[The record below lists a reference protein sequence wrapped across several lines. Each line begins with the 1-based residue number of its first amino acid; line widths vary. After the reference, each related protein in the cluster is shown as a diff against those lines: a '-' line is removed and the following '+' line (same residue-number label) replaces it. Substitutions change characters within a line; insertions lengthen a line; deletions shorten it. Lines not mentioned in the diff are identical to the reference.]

1 MKKKLKPYW
10 DEIIFVLLSVVLL
23 GVLVGMGKN
32 RSTANDTVS
41 QATPR
46 AVQQQPART
55 DLGNLKGKKI
65 LVAYFSRTGEN
76 YQVGMIEKGNT
87 HMVAEMIAQETGGTL
102 FEIRPAD
109 PYPVGYRD
117 TTRRAQQEKQ
127 EKARPKLA
135 GDVPDWDSY
144 DIVFLGYP
152 IWWNDPPMIIYTFLE
167 NRDFTGKTII
177 PFCTSAGDVL
187 TGQEG
192 SFPQHA
198 KGAVMAKGFGVEGK
212 RAQQQPEMVRPLV
225 HQWLQGLGLV
235 SARK

>member
-1 MKKKLKPYW
+1 
-10 DEIIFVLLSVVLL
+10 
-23 GVLVGMGKN
+23 MGKN

-127 EKARPKLA
+127 EKA
-135 GDVPDWDSY
+135 
-144 DIVFLGYP
+144 
-152 IWWNDPPMIIYTFLE
+152 
-167 NRDFTGKTII
+167 
-177 PFCTSAGDVL
+177 VL
-187 TGQEG
+187 
-192 SFPQHA
+192 SW
-198 KGAVMAKGFGVEGK
+198 
-212 RAQQQPEMVRPLV
+212 PEMYQTGILTILCFWVTPSGGMTRP
-225 HQWLQGLGLV
+225 
-235 SARK
+235 

>member
-76 YQVGMIEKGNT
+76 Y
-87 HMVAEMIAQETGGTL
+87 
-102 FEIRPAD
+102 
-109 PYPVGYRD
+109 
-117 TTRRAQQEKQ
+117 
-127 EKARPKLA
+127 
-135 GDVPDWDSY
+135 
-144 DIVFLGYP
+144 
-152 IWWNDPPMIIYTFLE
+152 
-167 NRDFTGKTII
+167 
-177 PFCTSAGDVL
+177 
-187 TGQEG
+187 
-192 SFPQHA
+192 
-198 KGAVMAKGFGVEGK
+198 
-212 RAQQQPEMVRPLV
+212 
-225 HQWLQGLGLV
+225 
-235 SARK
+235 